1 MFGGLNRPLVAAVA
15 AAAFL
20 VVPSAALACNSGVS
34 AVNVY
39 KECLPNGGGG
49 KPSGGGGGHAKS
61 NGPTEG
67 GTSSTPVQT
76 PIPIPTHTKIALKKA
91 GQDGKSLSIIVRR
104 MGAVRLLQSHSS
116 AAAAEP
122 TAVGSAF
129 DLGSGPTALLIILA
143 CTAILLLGFSG
154 FRGLRRR

>member
-1 MFGGLNRPLVAAVA
+1 VFGGLNRPLAAAAV

-20 VVPSAALACNSGVS
+20 VVPSLAFACNSGTS

-39 KECLPNGGGG
+39 TECLPSGGGG
-49 KPSGGGGGHAKS
+49 KPAGSHHKKS
-61 NGPTEG
+61 SAPTQT
-67 GTSSTPVQT
+67 GTSEPSPA
-76 PIPIPTHTKIALKKA
+76 PAPAPIPTQTKKALKKA
-91 GQDGKSLSIIVRR
+91 GSDGESLSHLVNR
-104 MGAVRLLQSHSS
+104 MGAVRLLQSHS

-129 DLGSGPTALLIILA
+129 DLGSGPTVLLIILA
-143 CTAILLLGFSG
+143 GTAVLLLGFSG